1 VASLWS
7 MFEILITDSDSLF
20 TDAFTLAGARVV
32 YAEIVNWKTE
42 FLDTFPMAPL
52 ERLPLQ

>member
-1 VASLWS
+1 

-32 YAEIVNWKTE
+32 DAEIVNWKTE